1 MLTLTVL
8 VMERVFPA
16 PKRCCS
22 APGKELQGQ
31 PAALLREGFAW
42 FETCW
47 NLKNVS
53 EKLKVSSS
61 NPCLPALHALSP
73 RPFSPIV
80 I

>member
-31 PAALLREGFAW
+31 PAVLLREGFA
-42 FETCW
+42 
-47 NLKNVS
+47 
-53 EKLKVSSS
+53 
-61 NPCLPALHALSP
+61 
-73 RPFSPIV
+73 
-80 I
+80 